1 MVRFGI
7 VIPLRPKS
15 ESADWEVEL
24 VLLNRTLASVLKQTY
39 TELAVF
45 VVYTDQ
51 PTELAEDS
59 RVHYVPFPYAFR
71 PWEELPNKE
80 DLLLKM
86 KFKQKAA
93 RRWDKGRKVSYGSK
107 VAKEAG
113 CDYIM
118 VLDSDDLLSKHF
130 LHTLFSRC
138 NEGRSAG
145 WYMDCGYLYK
155 EGASFL
161 IKVPRHMTGLNGS
174 THVLRADLVR
184 VPDFDS
190 MNWRDY
196 NQFTDHGWVRYRVE
210 EEYGEKLEAIDRY
223 MLVYVVHGSN
233 MSGVYEKEYGF
244 NIKAIVKRLARS
256 RVLTE
261 KKREEFNLVR
271 VVK

>member
-1 MVRFGI
+1 MIRFGI
-7 VIPLRPKS
+7 VIPFRPRS
-15 ESADWEVEL
+15 ESVDWEEDL
-24 VLLNRTLASVLKQTY
+24 VLLNRTLASVLRQTY
-39 TELAVF
+39 TELAVI
-45 VVYTDQ
+45 VVYTDR
-51 PTELAEDS
+51 PTVLVEDS
-59 RVHYVPFPYAFR
+59 RVHYVPFPYGFQS
-71 PWEELPNKE
+71 WEELPNRE
-80 DLLLKM
+80 ELFLKM

-130 LHTLFSRC
+130 LHILFSRC

-210 EEYGEKLEAIDRY
+210 EEYGEKLEAINDY
-223 MLVYVVHGSN
+223 LLVYVVHGSN
-233 MSGVYEKEYGF
+233 MSGVYQKEFGF
-244 NIKAIVKRLARS
+244 HWKAIVKRILRMRWLRES
-256 RVLTE
+256 
-261 KKREEFNLVR
+261 KRIEFGL
-271 VVK
+271 